1 MWHAKV
7 PGSGPPPRDG
17 VLETYVG
24 QNLAMGW
31 GITLV
36 SGGQYKKNVRQK
48 MAVEVKIKNRHVLGP
63 DIRIYNIN

>member
-36 SGGQYKKNVRQK
+36 SGGQYKKINRQK